1 MKNLKTFAIF
11 LLAAAV
17 LSSCGGLNKMVKEA
31 DLVGYTVTPEV
42 LEMHGG
48 DVDVTVDI
56 NYPAKYFNK
65 KAVVTLTPVLKYEGG
80 EKELEPLVL
89 QGQDVTENNKPISF
103 DSGGKASLSSS
114 FEYEDAMMRSELYFN
129 VNAAIKDKTADLG
142 DVKLADGIIVTP
154 LMVLKDPQVL
164 TFKDNFKQIVPES
177 YVTDIKYVINRADVR
192 RSEIAKDEIVEL
204 NEVIKTTDENDRLEL
219 KKLEISAYASPDGE
233 VDFNAKLADR
243 RKETA
248 DKYLAGQL
256 KKADVDIADELLSL
270 LSTPEDWDGFKK
282 LMEESDIQDKAM
294 ILRVLSM
301 HSDPVVREQ
310 EIRNLSA
317 AFEVIAEEILPQL
330 RRSKFTVNMEKIGWS
345 DSELKELWTSNPDT
359 LVLEEL
365 LHTATLF
372 DDIDT
377 KLAIYKK
384 AAEVNPKCM
393 RAHNNIGA
401 MLFKLGKTDEAEAAF
416 KTAKGIKDNDIVNNN
431 LGAVALKKGDIDA
444 AKEAFTASLGAGSKV
459 NYNLGIVNIIEGN
472 YEAAVNY
479 FGSEPSY
486 NAALAM
492 YLKGDDQAAW
502 RVLAGLDQE
511 SPYRS
516 YMLAVIAA
524 NQDKPEVAYENL
536 GLACEKCKEPEWM
549 KQRAAKDMEFRMLFN
564 EPEFK
569 AIVE

>member
-1 MKNLKTFAIF
+1 
-11 LLAAAV
+11 
-17 LSSCGGLNKMVKEA
+17 MVKEA

-65 KAVVTLTPVLKYEGG
+65 KAVVTLTPVLKYEDG

-114 FEYEDAMMRSELYFN
+114 FEYEDPMMRSELYFN
-129 VNAAIKDKTADLG
+129 ATAAIKDKTADLG

-154 LMVLKDPQVL
+154 LLVQKDPKVL

-177 YVTDIKYVINRADVR
+177 YVADIKYVINRADVR
-192 RSEIAKDEIVEL
+192 RSEMGKDEIIKL
-204 NEVIKTTDENDRLEL
+204 NEVIKNTDENDRLEL
-219 KKLEISAYASPDGE
+219 KNLEISAYASPDGA
-233 VDFNAKLADR
+233 VDLNARLADKR
-243 RKETA
+243 EKTA
-248 DKYLAGQL
+248 EKYLSGQL
-256 KKADVDIADELLSL
+256 KKADIVIADELMSL

-282 LMEESDIQDKAM
+282 LMEESDIQDKDM

-317 AFEVIAEEILPQL
+317 AFEIIAEKILPQL
-330 RRSKFTVNMEKIGWS
+330 RRSKFTVSMDKIGWS

-365 LHTATLF
+365 LYTATLF
-372 DDIDT
+372 DDNET
-377 KLAIYKK
+377 KAAIYKK
-384 AAEVNPKCM
+384 ATEVDPKCV
-393 RAHNNIGA
+393 RAHNNLGA
-401 MLFKLGKTDEAEAAF
+401 MLFKMDKLDEAEAEF
-416 KTAKGIKDNDIVNNN
+416 KTAKGIKDHDIVNNN
-431 LGAVALKKGDIDA
+431 LGAVALKKGDIEA

-459 NYNLGIVNIIEGN
+459 NYNLGIVNIIEGD
-472 YEAAVNY
+472 YEAAMNY
-479 FGSEPSY
+479 FGSEPSF

-492 YLKGDDQAAW
+492 YLKGDDEGAW

-516 YMLAVIAA
+516 YLLAVIAA
-524 NQDKPEVAYENL
+524 NQDKPDVAYENL
-536 GLACEKCKEPEWM
+536 GLAIEKCKKPEMM
-549 KQRAAKDMEFRMLFN
+549 KEHAAKDMEFRMLFN